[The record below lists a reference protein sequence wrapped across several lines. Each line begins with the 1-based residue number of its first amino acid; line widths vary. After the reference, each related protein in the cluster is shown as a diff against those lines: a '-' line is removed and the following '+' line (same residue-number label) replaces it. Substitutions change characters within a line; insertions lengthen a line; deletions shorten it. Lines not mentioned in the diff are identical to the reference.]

1 MQAHLVLLLLLG
13 DQGPTGQCPRA
24 GTQVMGV
31 DTTRGHP
38 LGKCAEL
45 GSIQDSPSTRTHG
58 KRKTQPGAGS
68 RELSVSVPDV
78 SLTRTADLS
87 TDMSPGHPHR
97 HSIAAT
103 PPLRQSLELVYL
115 LVRVPK
121 PQPPGCELPHVRP
134 WAGSPPPLQCQTE
147 PLLTGGEQRVG
158 KGLRRRVDSALRT
171 FGNCGGDK
179 GGRDDHT

>member
-1 MQAHLVLLLLLG
+1 MQAHLVLPLLLG
-13 DQGPTGQCPRA
+13 DQGPKGQCPRA

-31 DTTRGHP
+31 DTARGHP
-38 LGKCAEL
+38 SGKCAEL

-87 TDMSPGHPHR
+87 TDMSPRHPHR

-103 PPLRQSLELVYL
+103 PPLRQSLGLVYL

-121 PQPPGCELPHVRP
+121 PQPPARELPHVRP
-134 WAGSPPPLQCQTE
+134 LGWFTSTSAVSDGTSADGWRTE
-147 PLLTGGEQRVG
+147 SGEGAPKAR
-158 KGLRRRVDSALRT
+158 GLCFEDIWKLWR
-171 FGNCGGDK
+171 G
-179 GGRDDHT
+179 